1 MSTYFLTKLK
11 ISLKILMIMTK
22 FLVDK
27 EDIFIMMIIYIFLNI
42 YDLWYYQF
50 IYLIPI
56 QVNTVMFVAINSLN
70 IFRKSMKFIKNV
82 FIFNMYSPIFILE
95 LILTITN

>member
-1 MSTYFLTKLK
+1 
-11 ISLKILMIMTK
+11 MTK

-82 FIFNMYSPIFILE
+82 FIFKMYSPIFILE